1 MSDHEKPVVLE
12 ARDIRKSFNG
22 VHALQGTSLT
32 LRAGEVHG
40 LNGENGAGKST
51 LIKIITGFYQ
61 PDSGELLVEGRPV
74 SFAKPLESQEAGL
87 STVYQE
93 INLIPERTVAENILL
108 GREPRRAGLLDKK
121 AAVEQTQAIMD
132 RFELSI
138 DPRSK
143 LSSLGLGLQQMVAI
157 IRAVAF
163 DAKVV
168 ILDEPTSAL
177 NGNEIEVLFRVI
189 RRLRDEGVALLF
201 VSHRMS
207 ELYDLCDRFTVLRDG
222 KFVLESTPQKLPR
235 AELVNAMLGG
245 VDLEEGVRDRDQE
258 RSRMEQLSHAEVG
271 LSVRNLNWTSRVR
284 DVSFDVRKGEILG
297 LLGLLGSGRTETCKS
312 IYGAVKIDSGEIL
325 VDGESLV
332 RPTPA
337 KALAAGIAYLS
348 EDRRNEGI
356 FPGLSVK
363 ENITAAMLGKISKFG
378 FVRRSAQDAL
388 VQEYSDEL
396 RVKAADAEQAVSE
409 LSGGNQQKVLL
420 ARWLAINPKVVL
432 LDDPTRGIDVGAK
445 AEVHRVVRALAD
457 RGIAVVVTSS
467 ETEELLSLCDRMV
480 VLSEGRV
487 TGEMYPHDVEYEDIL
502 SLLSGQGALT
512 DAPTTSVEGTT

>member
-1 MSDHEKPVVLE
+1 MSQHEKPVVLE
-12 ARDIRKSFNG
+12 ARNIHKSFNG
-22 VHALQGTSLT
+22 VHALEGASLT

-51 LIKIITGFYQ
+51 LIKIITGFHQ
-61 PDSGELLVEGRPV
+61 PDEGELLLDGVPV
-74 SFAKPLESQEAGL
+74 SFGKPLESQHAGVN
-87 STVYQE
+87 TVYQE

-121 AAVEQTQAIMD
+121 AAVEQTQKIMD

-157 IRAVAF
+157 VRAVAF
-163 DAKVV
+163 EAKVV

-177 NGNEIEVLFRVI
+177 NGNEIEVLFKVI

-207 ELYDLCDRFTVLRDG
+207 ELYELCDRFTVLRDG
-222 KFVLESTPQKLPR
+222 QFVLESTPAELPR

-245 VDLEEGVRDRDQE
+245 VELTEGADDPDHERERIDR
-258 RSRMEQLSHAEVG
+258 LAHAEIG
-271 LSVRNLNWTSRVR
+271 LSVRRLNWTSRVR
-284 DVSFDVRKGEILG
+284 DVSFDVRKGEIVG

-312 IYGAVKIDSGEIL
+312 IYGAVKADSGEIL
-325 VDGESLV
+325 IDGKPLT

-337 KALAAGIAYLS
+337 KALAAGLAYLS

-363 ENITAAMLGKISKFG
+363 ENMTAAVLRKISTFG
-378 FVRRSAQDAL
+378 LVPRSAQDDL
-388 VQEYSDEL
+388 VQQYSEEL
-396 RVKAADAEQAVSE
+396 RVKAADSEQPVSE

-420 ARWLAINPKVVL
+420 ARWLAIDPKVVL

-457 RGIAVVVTSS
+457 RGIAVVMTSS
-467 ETEELLSLCDRMV
+467 ETEELLSLCDRLI
-480 VLSEGRV
+480 VLNEGRA
-487 TGEMYPHDVEYEDIL
+487 TGEMDPHDIEYEDIL
-502 SLLSGQGALT
+502 SLLAGQGAQT
-512 DAPTTSVEGTT
+512 EAGTPPAGGTA